1 MIVFTA
7 CSLLLHPIPPDS
19 CMKKSILLT
28 LAATALAPFTH
39 AQTTGTWSA
48 TPADGNWSNSSN
60 WDTIPGA
67 TSGTTNGDSAVFN
80 SSSVTT
86 IVVDSGRN
94 LQNITFGGSST
105 FTLSSSTLL
114 LTSGGKILSNSS
126 AVDQRISA
134 PLQIQGGS
142 GGTYTIETNTPGT
155 NRELEISGAITG
167 TATTG
172 GTTTLTLT
180 GNSGGANQIT
190 SAGGIS
196 NGSGGGNLAV
206 VKEGSGLWVFG
217 GANTYSGGT
226 TVKGGTLRLS
236 GSGNTSGLLGS
247 GTLAFDGTGTL
258 RLQSTTA
265 TTVNNAVNVASGG
278 GTISNRT
285 NNFFNPSSMTGT
297 GTLTF
302 TGDTGLTMTSND
314 MKDFSGTVRV
324 VGAPSFNFRLG
335 STFVNNSLRNAA
347 VQLESGANLTRQN
360 GTNSTIVTDIGTL
373 SGVAGSTVGGSAAG
387 SGVFVYSVG
396 GRNENSTFSGVIQNG
411 GTPTGLTKVGTGS
424 LTLTGTNTYT
434 GATTVTAGSL
444 IVTGSIT
451 ASAVTVDTG
460 GTLAGA
466 GGSFGGLVTINGT
479 HSPGASPGIQTFSGG
494 LSYASSANLFWEL
507 AGNTEAGRGTNF
519 DGIDVTGGTFSL
531 DSAASINLG
540 LSSVDFSNAFWSTAR
555 SWLVVDVSGT
565 ATAADSNVFA
575 LGTITG
581 ADPTGF
587 GTFSVSRNSGDVV
600 LNWTVI
606 PEPGSFALVVFGAMT
621 ALRRRRRE

>member
-1 MIVFTA
+1 
-7 CSLLLHPIPPDS
+7 
-19 CMKKSILLT
+19 MKKSVFLT
-28 LAATALAPFTH
+28 LAATAFAQITH

-48 TPADGNWSNSSN
+48 TPADGNWSNSLN
-60 WDTIPGA
+60 WDTVPGA
-67 TSGTTNGDSAVFN
+67 TSGTTNGDSAIFN
-80 SSSVTT
+80 SSTVTT

-94 LQNITFGGSST
+94 LQNITFGGAST

-155 NRELEISGAITG
+155 NRELEISGAISG

-180 GNSGGANQIT
+180 GNSSGVNQIM

-196 NGSGGGNLAV
+196 NGSGGGTVSV

-217 GANTYSGGT
+217 GLNSYTGGT

-236 GSGNTSGLLGS
+236 GSGNTSGMIGS
-247 GTLAFDGTGTL
+247 GTLTFDGTGTL

-285 NNFFNPSSMTGT
+285 NNFFSPSSMSGT

-302 TGDTGLTMTSND
+302 TGDSGLTMTTND

-324 VGAPSFNFRLG
+324 LGGTTFNFRLG
-335 STFVNNSLRNAA
+335 NTFVNSSLQNAA
-347 VQLESGANLTRQN
+347 VQLESGTNLTRQN
-360 GTNSTIVTDIGTL
+360 GTNSTVVADIGTL

-411 GTPTGLTKVGTGS
+411 GTATGLTKVGTGS
-424 LTLTGTNTYT
+424 LTLTGANTYT
-434 GATTVTAGSL
+434 GATTVSAGSL

-451 ASAVTVDTG
+451 ASAVTVESG

-466 GGSFGGLVTINGT
+466 GGSFGGLVTIHGT

-494 LSYASSANLFWEL
+494 LSYSSSSTLLWEL
-507 AGNTEAGRGTNF
+507 VGNTDAARGTSF
-519 DGIDVTGGTFSL
+519 DGINVTGGTFAL
-531 DSAASINLG
+531 DSASAINLG
-540 LSSVDFSNAFWSTAR
+540 LSSVDFANTFWSVNR
-555 SWLVVDVSGT
+555 SWLVVDLTGT

-587 GTFSVSRNSGDVV
+587 GSFSVTRDSGDVV
-600 LNWTVI
+600 LNWTAI
-606 PEPGSFALVVFGAMT
+606 PEPGSVTLAVFGAMA
-621 ALRRRRRE
+621 ALRRRRRD